1 MVHPLL
7 ETTLLFKTSLMTFLF
22 INGVGQLLQSLVI
35 MLLTILLIGLVMK
48 KLNQPYFVA
57 YILAGIILGPHGIR
71 VLTQADTISTIGEL
85 GLLMQMFFIGTKLEV
100 QTFAKQIK
108 KPLVGTIAQL
118 LFSFIFIT
126 IIGSFYKWNAKE
138 ILLFTFIISLSSSA
152 IILEYLEKNRELN
165 KPLGILTSGI
175 LVLQDFLLVPMLLT
189 INFLGEKKLSLYT
202 IISLIVSLVLIT
214 FLLRKIFL
222 RNKIKLPFPG
232 ILQSDHELQVFVG
245 LLFCF
250 GFAWITEAINLSAA
264 IGAFMAGIF
273 ISQSNS
279 MQWLEQH
286 LAPFR
291 VFFLSLF
298 FLSIGLQINIDF
310 LTDHAAMVMLIV
322 LVILIVNS
330 AINAFVFKLLKE
342 SWRNSI
348 YAGALLSQVGEFS
361 LVICMVAKSQQMV
374 AEFWYQL
381 TLAVI
386 SVTMLMT
393 AIWINIIRKF
403 IYRYPGPLQL
413 KKVLTYKK

>member
-1 MVHPLL
+1 
-7 ETTLLFKTSLMTFLF
+7 MTFLF

-310 LTDHAAMVMLIV
+310 LTDHAAMIMLIV

>member
-1 MVHPLL
+1 
-7 ETTLLFKTSLMTFLF
+7 MTFLF

-322 LVILIVNS
+322 LVILTVNS

>member
-1 MVHPLL
+1 
-7 ETTLLFKTSLMTFLF
+7 MTFLI

-57 YILAGIILGPHGIR
+57 YILAGIILGPHAIK

-108 KPLVGTIAQL
+108 KPLIGTSAQL
-118 LFSFIFIT
+118 LFSLVFIAIV
-126 IIGSFYKWNAKE
+126 GSFYKWSAKE

-152 IILEYLEKNRELN
+152 IILEYLEKNKELN

-202 IISLIVSLVLIT
+202 IISLIVSFILIT
-214 FLLRKIFL
+214 FLLRQIFL
-222 RNKIKLPFPG
+222 KNKIKLPFPR

-250 GFAWITEAINLSAA
+250 GFAWITQAVNLSGAV
-264 IGAFMAGIF
+264 GAFMAGIF

-310 LTDHAAMVMLIV
+310 LTENAAMIMVIV
-322 LVILIVNS
+322 LVILTVNS
-330 AINAFVFKLLKE
+330 AINALVFRLLKE

-348 YAGALLSQVGEFS
+348 YAGALLSQIGEFS

-374 AEFWYQL
+374 DDFWYQL
-381 TLAVI
+381 TLAVV

-393 AIWINIIRKF
+393 AIWINIIRRF
-403 IYRYPGPLQL
+403 IYRAPGYLQF
-413 KKVLTYKK
+413 KKALDYKK

>member
-1 MVHPLL
+1 
-7 ETTLLFKTSLMTFLF
+7 MTFLF

-250 GFAWITEAINLSAA
+250 GFAWITDAINLSAA

>member
-1 MVHPLL
+1 
-7 ETTLLFKTSLMTFLF
+7 
-22 INGVGQLLQSLVI
+22 
-35 MLLTILLIGLVMK
+35 
-48 KLNQPYFVA
+48 
-57 YILAGIILGPHGIR
+57 
-71 VLTQADTISTIGEL
+71 
-85 GLLMQMFFIGTKLEV
+85 
-100 QTFAKQIK
+100 
-108 KPLVGTIAQL
+108 
-118 LFSFIFIT
+118 
-126 IIGSFYKWNAKE
+126 
-138 ILLFTFIISLSSSA
+138 
-152 IILEYLEKNRELN
+152 
-165 KPLGILTSGI
+165 
-175 LVLQDFLLVPMLLT
+175 VLQDFLLVPMLLT

-310 LTDHAAMVMLIV
+310 LTDHAAMVLLIV

>member
-1 MVHPLL
+1 M
-7 ETTLLFKTSLMTFLF
+7 TLLF
-22 INGVGQLLQSLVI
+22 INGMGELLQSIVI
-35 MLLTILLIGLVMK
+35 MLLTILLIGLLMK

-57 YILAGIILGPHGIR
+57 YILAGIILGPYC
-71 VLTQADTISTIGEL
+71 VKLLKQADTISTIGEL
-85 GLLMQMFFIGTKLEV
+85 GLLMQMFFIGTKLEI

-108 KPLVGTIAQL
+108 KPLIGAIAQL
-118 LFSFIFIT
+118 LFSLAFIT
-126 IIGSFYKWNAKE
+126 IIGSFYKWSAKE

-152 IILEYLEKNRELN
+152 IILEYLEKNNELS

-189 INFLGEKKLSLYT
+189 INFLGEKKLNLYT
-202 IISLIVSLVLIT
+202 IISLLVSLFVIT
-214 FLLRKIFL
+214 FLLRQIFL
-222 RNKIKLPFPG
+222 KHKIKFPFPN

-250 GFAWITEAINLSAA
+250 GFSWVTQAINLSAA
-264 IGAFMAGIF
+264 VGALIAGIF

-279 MQWLEQH
+279 MQWLERH
-286 LAPFR
+286 LVPFR

-310 LTDHAAMVMLIV
+310 LTKHAAMVLLIV
-322 LVILIVNS
+322 FVILIVNS
-330 AINAFVFKLLKE
+330 AINASVFRLLKE

-348 YAGALLSQVGEFS
+348 YAGALLSQIGEFS
-361 LVICMVAKSQQMV
+361 LVLCMVAKSQQMV
-374 AEFWYQL
+374 TDFWYQL
-381 TLAVI
+381 TLAVV

-403 IYRYPGPLQL
+403 IY
-413 KKVLTYKK
+413 KKASNISNTGEFIHRNIKKLRQSAN

>member
-1 MVHPLL
+1 
-7 ETTLLFKTSLMTFLF
+7 MTFLF

-403 IYRYPGPLQL
+403 IYRYPGSLQL